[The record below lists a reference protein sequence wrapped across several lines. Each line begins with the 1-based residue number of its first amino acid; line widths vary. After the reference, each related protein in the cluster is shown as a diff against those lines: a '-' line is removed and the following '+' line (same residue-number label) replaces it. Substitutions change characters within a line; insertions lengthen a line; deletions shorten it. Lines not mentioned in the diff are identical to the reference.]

1 MSNDGIKESSLNL
14 AIAIKLRDLLEDEGI
29 ETVMTREDE
38 NNIADSDKQDSI
50 RQMKVSDIN
59 NRVKIANSSGA
70 DLMISIH
77 MNKFSSASSR
87 GWQSFYSP
95 VSEKG
100 KKLAENIQE
109 MIGES
114 ILDESEGKVTNK
126 RVALKIE
133 NIKIVDKSLIPTVIV
148 ECGFLSNPDELLLL
162 QNEDYQRAIARGIVN
177 GVKKYCQ

>member
-1 MSNDGIKESSLNL
+1 MSNDGVKESSLNL
-14 AIAIKLRDLLEDEGI
+14 AIAIKLKELLEDEGLEI
-29 ETVMTREDE
+29 IMTREDE
-38 NNIADSDKQDSI
+38 NNIADQDKQDSV

-70 DLMISIH
+70 DLMISVH
-77 MNKFSSASSR
+77 MNKFSSPSSR
-87 GWQSFYSP
+87 GWQTFYSP

-114 ILDESEGKVTNK
+114 VLNEIKGGITNK
-126 RVALKIE
+126 RNALKIE

-162 QNEDYQRAIARGIVN
+162 QNEEYQWAIARGIVN
-177 GVKKYCQ
+177 GVKKYCR